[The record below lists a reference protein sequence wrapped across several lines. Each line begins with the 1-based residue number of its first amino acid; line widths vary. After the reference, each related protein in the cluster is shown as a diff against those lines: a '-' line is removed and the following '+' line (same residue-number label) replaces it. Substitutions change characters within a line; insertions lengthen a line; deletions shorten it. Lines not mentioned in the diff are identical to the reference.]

1 MNSQTDSERDP
12 KSAPSDP
19 SDDTPSGG
27 TIGAGVGVLSG
38 GASGAAIGTA
48 VAGPVGTV
56 VGAIVGVIAGG
67 MAGKAVGDAVD
78 PEAEDNHWRETY
90 KDEPYAKDRS
100 YDELRPAYR
109 TGFEGH
115 GKYEA
120 GTKFEDAEPTLR
132 EDYEQ
137 VYVAPTAATAPVKP
151 PAWDEAKPAAK
162 AAWDRVERGEAVRVP
177 ISEEQV
183 KVGTREVEAG
193 AVRLRKIVHTETVN
207 QPVELR
213 REEVIVERV
222 AAGTPCS
229 IPDHA
234 FVEGTINVPLKREQ
248 AVVEKTTSVVGE
260 VRLNKTSESETET
273 IRETLRKEDVE
284 IESEAERR

>member
-1 MNSQTDSERDP
+1 MNSQIDSEKDLP
-12 KSAPSDP
+12 TGAPNP
-19 SDDTPSGG
+19 GDDTPDGG
-27 TIGAGVGVLSG
+27 TIGAGVGVLGG
-38 GASGAAIGTA
+38 GASGAAIGTM
-48 VAGPVGTV
+48 VAGPVGTMVGAV
-56 VGAIVGVIAGG
+56 VGAIAGG
-67 MAGKAVGDAVD
+67 TAGQAVGDSVD
-78 PEAEDNHWRETY
+78 PDAEDNHWRETY
-90 KDEPYAKDRS
+90 KDEPYGIDRS

-132 EDYEQ
+132 EDYEK
-137 VYVAPTAATAPVKP
+137 VYVPPVAAAAPVKP
-151 PAWDEAKPAAK
+151 PAWDDAKPAAK

-193 AVRLRKIVHTETVN
+193 AVRLRKVVHTEVVN

-222 AAGTPCS
+222 VAGTPGS
-229 IPDHA
+229 IPDDA
-234 FVEGTINVPLKREQ
+234 FVEGTSTCRSSARKPWSKRR
-248 AVVEKTTSVVGE
+248 
-260 VRLNKTSESETET
+260 RLLSAKCG
-273 IRETLRKEDVE
+273 
-284 IESEAERR
+284 